1 MSKNTR
7 WNMKSCITCMAG
19 FIRQQWDSPEV
30 GNQTWASVS
39 SRSNK
44 EAAVLW
50 APSNLRWTRGLILVA
65 VPCENRIPTFGPGQC
80 GKLNQRTFSRAPN
93 HTVYTLRK
101 MESKKKDLIYKDRV
115 QARKHALLIIELL
128 VGYQKSLL

>member
-1 MSKNTR
+1 MKHEELYYMHGWLYKTAVGFPRGWESNLSKL
-7 WNMKSCITCMAG
+7 
-19 FIRQQWDSPEV
+19 
-30 GNQTWASVS
+30 S